1 MCVRE
6 RESVSVCECVC
17 PCACLPVP
25 LSSRGFAQGPVTIY
39 EEMNYMKEMTK
50 QERLKAEVMVRPDLD
65 VGPPGG
71 CPCAIFWGTQQF
83 LHPQPR
89 PP

>member
-1 MCVRE
+1 MCASAHVC
-6 RESVSVCECVC
+6 VSVCVSMCV
-17 PCACLPVP
+17 PACAFVF
-25 LSSRGFAQGPVTIY
+25 SGVYTGPVTIS

-50 QERLKAEVMVRPDLD
+50 QERLKVEVMVRPDLD

-83 LHPQPR
+83 LHPQPH
-89 PP
+89 PL